1 MLMELLNEFP
11 DTFSKNSYDL
21 GSSKTEPVH
30 IYTNTE
36 VPVKARPYRVP
47 IKYQAELEKHINSL
61 LKSGRITES
70 NTPWTSPIVL
80 VKKKNGSL
88 RVCLDFRKLNEAT
101 IPDNFP
107 LPRIDAILEKVGG
120 SNYFS
125 SLDMANGY
133 LQLRLDPAS
142 SYKCGFIT
150 ESKVYAYTHLPFG
163 LKSAASYF
171 QRALRTV
178 LGGLEDEVLVYID
191 DILIYSK
198 TFDQHL
204 ETLRKVLHRFRDFNL
219 KASPKKCE
227 FAKKSIVFLGHEI
240 SKNTYSPDKANV
252 AKITE
257 FPTPTNINEIRRFV
271 GMAGFFRKFIPNFS
285 EISEPL
291 TRLTRKE
298 RKFEWNLDQQGA
310 FEKLRTSLSSEPVLG
325 FPDYDRPFHIFCD
338 ASAVAQGAALMQT
351 RLDNEKDFF
360 AIAYASRTLAD
371 TETRWPAIQ
380 VEMGAIIFALR
391 QFRPYVC
398 MSKIILHSDHKPLTF
413 LLQKS
418 KTHDNLA
425 RWLVELQCYD
435 ISIIHID
442 GKKNTV
448 ADCLSR
454 ARENDDISEAVELKD
469 IIEFPVCM
477 KIDARANAA
486 TVIRKNKPS
495 VTLDMVVEQEKDS
508 DILTIKRILQNKILP
523 ETAPAALSS
532 RVALSTLAANGTVLT
547 KPFPTSKRDVLFVPK
562 QLTSLIF
569 EAFHES
575 YLSGGHF
582 NWRKTKAKI
591 ERRYF
596 WPNMAKEVLER
607 TKACPKCQAKN
618 SPVPAYKE
626 RMVPVTTSRVF
637 QKVGLDLTGPLRTTA
652 QGNKYILNIVC
663 WFSKFIVSV
672 PIPDA
677 RAETSARALLTEA
690 VLKYGAMTEIVTDNA
705 KTFTCHA
712 FDGFCNLLSI
722 RNHKSIPYWSQGN
735 GATER
740 SFRTF
745 HQLTSKYVN
754 KTHTDWD
761 TILPAL
767 TFCYNTTVHSTTG
780 ETPFFLMHGRDPIFV
795 IDQILNP
802 APNDLP
808 SMEST
813 EIDDF
818 RQEMVTNLREAW
830 TAAKEHADKSREQ
843 FSKSHDSLAKPSD
856 IRVGDRVMMK
866 NVFSKKDLS
875 RKLVLP
881 WVGQYR
887 VIEVNR
893 PEAVIQDINKP
904 SKPARRVHLDQ
915 VKKFIEISGPAGTVP
930 EQVSSDGEDQNNHPE
945 EPTSPQPTRP
955 DSPVKDEAD
964 KAQPS
969 GSPHVQIGKQP
980 EVEIPVNEPT
990 PTESTPVAR
999 YNFRKDRKPPPR
1011 LKMSNWLQPSHSR
1024 GIPVT
1029 RWPRGPLVQIAVT
1042 VVRNPG
1048 SQAIAIVVD
1057 SSPYEHLL
1065 HVVSPLQT
1073 FVVLENR
1080 LVRQP
1085 DNEPANPLEGP
1096 GRREIFVGST
1106 QVWTRN
1112 TPPPR
1117 QLRCSCDP
1125 RYTSPE
1131 SRHNVPAVCQPHSLP
1146 ISNVFF
1152 LFAQTVALKDQTTSH
1167 SKSNFVSDHP
1177 TSMDAI
1183 TPSATGDP
1191 PPTQIEAPAPTS
1203 APNTATFTE
1212 NQTSTGDVHFNFLP
1226 VSSQEV
1232 TPPSSNPDTPTHQTA
1247 SRTVSSTES
1256 SVSTKDVHLNFP
1268 PVSVTRTSARGSVEL
1283 PTTNIDPQEA
1293 ILLEF
1298 GFVDE
1303 DSDMDLDDDEK
1314 ENVPISEEASINT
1327 TALINTDEDEIEVI
1341 LTGETE
1347 SSATKQPPT
1356 DPDAIEIILT
1366 NGTASSTIPATPV
1379 PTVTAPWKI
1388 EETHPFDKYYGRPM
1402 LNPQGS
1408 AAKQMSQSQSIE
1420 AIQKFRNATTEWLG
1434 TPLAPLRKPVKIS
1447 RSPLKAITNLPQE
1460 IGAIY
1465 IVKDR
1470 TGTILYLVPH
1480 QAEVVGPDRPDLHVV
1495 SISIFPG
1502 QFLPGLL
1509 RGQSRAIVAESVV
1522 PHANRDTVLPT
1533 ITEVLEWDTEER
1545 QVYRK
1550 FEKLFTNAPNDCSKL
1565 WEVFTRF
1572 VFLGYSSVLAAVN
1585 KDKDLRTYRTKILQ
1599 STTLRNR
1606 RVIHFNLYCPTI
1618 PPSEAQWTRGTAFK
1632 VETPDEVLDFE
1643 VENASLRQPFLVVA
1657 AKATSCRDDVT
1668 DTVAAMKD
1676 EEVLVF
1682 QTFQTAK
1689 QAFTLFPKPDEFG
1702 GIPETANFKLFL
1714 KALYGGSPIQLLEHN
1729 RPRQTF
1735 VGPIQPSDEQW
1746 AYIHAVV
1753 YSKTPALSANS
1764 PFGVGKTWT
1773 ICITLFTA
1781 AQESRT
1787 TQDIHVGSCVTN
1799 AAAVALAQ
1807 TFDRINWPS
1816 RHGAVRVAA
1825 VRYISDSNHDSQEP
1839 QKHSNIDFPTLWPG
1853 VFEDFIHNQDRYRI
1867 DDTERQTVLYAAR
1880 FYVPETG
1887 EPKRTGQRRA
1897 RPRVIIGTVASLLI
1911 AFSEQ
1916 PDILSRIATIQ
1927 IDEASQFPLTSL
1939 LPIGARCPHARYAL
1953 IGDVHQLEPYADLTI
1968 QRIKP
1973 ITVGDVLARCSGR
1986 IPTFN
1991 ITRVFR
1997 CAAVITQICSDL
2009 FYPANHPLVPQRPR
2023 NEIFPINI
2031 ELHLGQDFPLHI
2043 IFTSGRHERSGTSL
2057 VNEEEEQLAAE
2068 LIRMIS
2074 VRGRPRCNAGVLSF
2088 YKAQAARTS
2097 VIPELR
2103 EVFVGTIDASQ
2114 GQEFDL
2120 TIITTSRSTPFTMSP
2135 EEDEFINDHKR
2146 INVALTRSKGVCI
2159 VLLHE
2164 NAYRDSRIWSKLV
2177 SRVPPPHRHTID
2189 SWRRRARLY

>member
-1 MLMELLNEFP
+1 
-11 DTFSKNSYDL
+11 
-21 GSSKTEPVH
+21 
-30 IYTNTE
+30 
-36 VPVKARPYRVP
+36 
-47 IKYQAELEKHINSL
+47 
-61 LKSGRITES
+61 
-70 NTPWTSPIVL
+70 
-80 VKKKNGSL
+80 
-88 RVCLDFRKLNEAT
+88 
-101 IPDNFP
+101 
-107 LPRIDAILEKVGG
+107 
-120 SNYFS
+120 
-125 SLDMANGY
+125 
-133 LQLRLDPAS
+133 
-142 SYKCGFIT
+142 
-150 ESKVYAYTHLPFG
+150 
-163 LKSAASYF
+163 
-171 QRALRTV
+171 
-178 LGGLEDEVLVYID
+178 
-191 DILIYSK
+191 
-198 TFDQHL
+198 
-204 ETLRKVLHRFRDFNL
+204 
-219 KASPKKCE
+219 
-227 FAKKSIVFLGHEI
+227 
-240 SKNTYSPDKANV
+240 
-252 AKITE
+252 
-257 FPTPTNINEIRRFV
+257 
-271 GMAGFFRKFIPNFS
+271 
-285 EISEPL
+285 
-291 TRLTRKE
+291 
-298 RKFEWNLDQQGA
+298 
-310 FEKLRTSLSSEPVLG
+310 
-325 FPDYDRPFHIFCD
+325 
-338 ASAVAQGAALMQT
+338 
-351 RLDNEKDFF
+351 
-360 AIAYASRTLAD
+360 
-371 TETRWPAIQ
+371 
-380 VEMGAIIFALR
+380 
-391 QFRPYVC
+391 
-398 MSKIILHSDHKPLTF
+398 
-413 LLQKS
+413 
-418 KTHDNLA
+418 
-425 RWLVELQCYD
+425 
-435 ISIIHID
+435 
-442 GKKNTV
+442 
-448 ADCLSR
+448 
-454 ARENDDISEAVELKD
+454 
-469 IIEFPVCM
+469 
-477 KIDARANAA
+477 
-486 TVIRKNKPS
+486 
-495 VTLDMVVEQEKDS
+495 
-508 DILTIKRILQNKILP
+508 
-523 ETAPAALSS
+523 
-532 RVALSTLAANGTVLT
+532 
-547 KPFPTSKRDVLFVPK
+547 
-562 QLTSLIF
+562 
-569 EAFHES
+569 
-575 YLSGGHF
+575 
-582 NWRKTKAKI
+582 
-591 ERRYF
+591 
-596 WPNMAKEVLER
+596 
-607 TKACPKCQAKN
+607 
-618 SPVPAYKE
+618 
-626 RMVPVTTSRVF
+626 
-637 QKVGLDLTGPLRTTA
+637 
-652 QGNKYILNIVC
+652 
-663 WFSKFIVSV
+663 
-672 PIPDA
+672 
-677 RAETSARALLTEA
+677 
-690 VLKYGAMTEIVTDNA
+690 
-705 KTFTCHA
+705 
-712 FDGFCNLLSI
+712 
-722 RNHKSIPYWSQGN
+722 
-735 GATER
+735 
-740 SFRTF
+740 
-745 HQLTSKYVN
+745 
-754 KTHTDWD
+754 
-761 TILPAL
+761 
-767 TFCYNTTVHSTTG
+767 
-780 ETPFFLMHGRDPIFV
+780 
-795 IDQILNP
+795 
-802 APNDLP
+802 
-808 SMEST
+808 
-813 EIDDF
+813 
-818 RQEMVTNLREAW
+818 
-830 TAAKEHADKSREQ
+830 
-843 FSKSHDSLAKPSD
+843 
-856 IRVGDRVMMK
+856 
-866 NVFSKKDLS
+866 
-875 RKLVLP
+875 
-881 WVGQYR
+881 
-887 VIEVNR
+887 
-893 PEAVIQDINKP
+893 
-904 SKPARRVHLDQ
+904 
-915 VKKFIEISGPAGTVP
+915 
-930 EQVSSDGEDQNNHPE
+930 
-945 EPTSPQPTRP
+945 
-955 DSPVKDEAD
+955 
-964 KAQPS
+964 
-969 GSPHVQIGKQP
+969 
-980 EVEIPVNEPT
+980 
-990 PTESTPVAR
+990 
-999 YNFRKDRKPPPR
+999 
-1011 LKMSNWLQPSHSR
+1011 MSNWLQPSHSR
-1024 GIPVT
+1024 GVPVT

-1131 SRHNVPAVCQPHSLP
+1131 SRHNVPAVCQ
-1146 ISNVFF
+1146 
-1152 LFAQTVALKDQTTSH
+1152 AW
-1167 SKSNFVSDHP
+1167 
-1177 TSMDAI
+1177 AI
-1183 TPSATGDP
+1183 GH
-1191 PPTQIEAPAPTS
+1191 
-1203 APNTATFTE
+1203 TE
-1212 NQTSTGDVHFNFLP
+1212 
-1226 VSSQEV
+1226 
-1232 TPPSSNPDTPTHQTA
+1232 
-1247 SRTVSSTES
+1247 
-1256 SVSTKDVHLNFP
+1256 DVHLNFP
-1268 PVSVTRTSARGSVEL
+1268 PVSVTGASTRGSVEL

-1303 DSDMDLDDDEK
+1303 DSDMEVDDDGK
-1314 ENVPISEEASINT
+1314 ENVPISKTELTNT
-1327 TALINTDEDEIEVI
+1327 ATPPANPNTDEDEIEII

-1347 SSATKQPPT
+1347 SSAAKQPPA
-1356 DPDAIEIILT
+1356 DPDAIEVILT
-1366 NGTASSTIPATPV
+1366 NGTESSTIPVAPAST
-1379 PTVTAPWKI
+1379 TIAPWKI
-1388 EETHPFDKYYGRPM
+1388 EETHPFDKYYGRTM
-1402 LNPQGS
+1402 LNLQGP
-1408 AAKQMSQSQSIE
+1408 AAKQMSQTQSIE
-1420 AIQKFRNATTEWLG
+1420 AIQKFRNTTTEWLG

-1460 IGAIY
+1460 VGAIY
-1465 IVKDR
+1465 IIKDR

-1480 QAEVVGPDRPDLHVV
+1480 QAEVVGPDRPDLHVI
-1495 SISIFPG
+1495 SISIFSTDKLNGATPDVNDYLIGDAVFVTRLAPRPRKTSKDIPTVFTAVHDRNPDNFWHVEEFYLLHREFIVTDVVRIESKPGQRLAAAAGLNTHVRIPPCDTRLLRHAGRGATARIFTPLIQPG

-1533 ITEVLEWDTEER
+1533 ITEILEWDTDEY

-1550 FEKLFTNAPNDCSKL
+1550 FEKLFVKAPNDCSKL
-1565 WEVFTRF
+1565 WETFIRF
-1572 VFLGYSSVLAAVN
+1572 IFLGYSSVLAAVN

-1606 RVIHFNLYCPTI
+1606 RVIHFNLFCPTI

-1657 AKATSCRDDVT
+1657 AKAASCRDDVT

-1689 QAFTLFPKPDEFG
+1689 QAFNLFPKPDEFG
-1702 GIPETANFKLFL
+1702 EIPETANFKLFL

-1729 RPRQTF
+1729 HPRQTF
-1735 VGPIQPSDEQW
+1735 EGPIQPSDEQW
-1746 AYIHAVV
+1746 DYIHAVV

-1787 TQDIHVGSCVTN
+1787 TQDIHVGTCVTN

-1853 VFEDFIHNQDRYRI
+1853 VFDDFIHHRDRYQI

-1880 FYVPETG
+1880 FYLQKRANPSGLGRG
-1887 EPKRTGQRRA
+1887 EAPKLSCWATFLKLA
-1897 RPRVIIGTVASLLI
+1897 RPKVIIGTVASLLI

-1916 PDILSRIATIQ
+1916 PDILSHIATIQ

-1997 CAAVITQICSDL
+1997 CAAAITQICSDL

-2031 ELHLGQDFPLHI
+2031 DLHLGQDFPLHI

-2120 TIITTSRSTPFTMSP
+2120 TIITTSRSTPFTMSL